1 MHPMRKN
8 RWSTTVAMVSNWSPK
23 VKFGKVTGLD
33 VDKKTH
39 NSLLKGEFLIDK
51 NPSAE
56 IKNRK
61 PIDDKIAI
69 MQKAM
74 PSCAVFLL
82 GFILPKV
89 E

>member
-8 RWSTTVAMVSNWSPK
+8 SWRTIVAIVSNWRPT
-23 VKFGKVTGLD
+23 VKSGKFTGLN
-33 VDKKTH
+33 VDKKAH
-39 NSLLKGEFLIDK
+39 NNLLKGELLKDK

-61 PIDDKIAI
+61 PIHDKIPI

-82 GFILPKV
+82 GFIFF
-89 E
+89 